1 MINQELFLKT
11 MFCCMACDGSIAQEE
26 IDMVKSISRQ
36 MPILEGVDVESVLNG
51 YVSAINKNGAL
62 FLRKYLN
69 ELSAEKLMP
78 EDELQIIDLSLRM
91 IEADDHIEYSEVKF
105 FKKIRSRL
113 SISDEQI
120 LAQHPNKE
128 DFLLPDIDMIEEPTW
143 DDNVTFTDISLN

>member
-11 MFCCMACDGSIAQEE
+11 MFCCMACDGDIAQEE
-26 IDMVKSISRQ
+26 IDMIKSVCVQ
-36 MPILEGVDVESVLNG
+36 MSILEGVDVENVLNA
-51 YVSAINKNGAL
+51 YISAINKKGAL

-69 ELSAEKLMP
+69 ELSAEKLTL
-78 EDELQIIDLSLRM
+78 EDELQIIDLSIRM
-91 IEADDHIEYSEVKF
+91 IEADNHIEYTEVKF

-120 LAQHPNKE
+120 LAQHPSKE

-143 DDNVTFTDISLN
+143 DDNITFADIRLT

>member
-11 MFCCMACDGSIAQEE
+11 MFCCMACDGDIAQEE
-26 IDMVKSISRQ
+26 IDMIKSVCVQ
-36 MPILEGVDVESVLNG
+36 MSILEGVDVENVLNA
-51 YVSAINKNGAL
+51 YISAINKNGAL

-69 ELSAEKLMP
+69 ELSAEKLAL
-78 EDELQIIDLSLRM
+78 EDELQIIDLSIRM
-91 IEADDHIEYSEVKF
+91 IEADNHIEYTEVKF

-120 LAQHPNKE
+120 LAQHPSKE

-143 DDNVTFTDISLN
+143 DDNITFADIRLT